1 MTKYEK
7 DIFAIVNTS
16 CEHLTVEQIFQRL
29 KERHPKVVLA
39 TVYNNL
45 NKLLEEELI
54 RKVSIDWKLAMQLN
68 RVTQDFPE
76 NQPLFVQKRVFNST
90 INNLLQRYCEEL
102 DIPVISVHGL
112 RHTHASLL
120 LFAGVSIASVAKRLG
135 HADMTT
141 TQQTYLHIIQEL
153 ENKDNSKIMQ
163 HLASL

>member
-1 MTKYEK
+1 
-7 DIFAIVNTS
+7 
-16 CEHLTVEQIFQRL
+16 
-29 KERHPKVVLA
+29 
-39 TVYNNL
+39 
-45 NKLLEEELI
+45 
-54 RKVSIDWKLAMQLN
+54 MQLN

-76 NQPLFVQKRVFNST
+76 DQPLFVQKRVFNST

-163 HLASL
+163 NLASL